1 MLNFKRYL
9 DEGRNDPG
17 IFHAIFM
24 AGGPGSGKSFVATG
38 LGLRSLGFVDINSD
52 KAFEMGLKKSLL
64 SLKMPDS
71 EEYPRNI
78 VRDLAKK
85 TTKAKYGHAIDGRLA
100 MVVDGTGKNVR
111 KMGKNVKDLELLGY
125 ETAMVFVNTDLET
138 ALERNEKRERS
149 LKPAVVTKMWKQVQ
163 SNLKSFKTI
172 FGTRLFVID
181 NSNYEVSGVQSAKVY
196 TKIMA
201 WAKQLPDNPAVKNWM
216 ENQ

>member
-24 AGGPGSGKSFVATG
+24 AGGPGSGKSTVAAQ
-38 LGLRSLGFVDINSD
+38 LGLRPLGFVDINSD
-52 KAFEMGLKKSLL
+52 TAFETGLKKSLL

-78 VRDLAKK
+78 VRGIAKK
-85 TTKAKYGHAIDGRLA
+85 TANAKHGHAIDGRLA
-100 MVVDGTGKNVR
+100 MVIDGTGKDS
-111 KMGKNVKDLELLGY
+111 KKIGKKVKDLELLGY

-163 SNLKSFKTI
+163 SNLKSFKKT
-172 FGTRLFVID
+172 FGSRLYVID
-181 NSNYEVSGVQSAKVY
+181 NNNYEVSGAQSAKVY
-196 TKIMA
+196 TKIMT
-201 WAKQLPDNPAVKNWM
+201 WAKKLPDNPAVANWM
-216 ENQ
+216 EHS